1 MKPRSVYSWMSWTSF
16 MNTCSVWKQPLSH
29 TLLDFTWALHSY
41 DSVSCARRRG
51 CHRLQTIWMQAVC
64 HPSRGHFSGVF
75 SHLWQDLFPLPL
87 SLSLFSVPL
96 SSLSPALS
104 ISLIY
109 ILTRGHFL
117 IIPILISAT
126 VNEWRD
132 SSCRVW
138 AFGLMWVLQ
147 RGSLGI
153 VRALS
158 VHYCGYMTF

>member
-1 MKPRSVYSWMSWTSF
+1 MLRTFFSNTRSA
-16 MNTCSVWKQPLSH
+16 WKQS
-29 TLLDFTWALHSY
+29 LLHILLAFTWVVHSY
-41 DSVSCARRRG
+41 DYVPGTSRRG
-51 CHRLQTIWMQAVC
+51 CHRLQTIWMHAVC
-64 HPSRGHFSGVF
+64 HPSRRQFLRGI
-75 SHLWQDLFPLPL
+75 FPFMTGFILSLPL
-87 SLSLFSVPL
+87 L
-96 SSLSPALS
+96 SLSPALS
-104 ISLIY
+104 VSLIY
-109 ILTRGHFL
+109 VLTCGHFL

-138 AFGLMWVLQ
+138 AFGLMWALQ